1 MALPNRT
8 IVRKITIGTPISRV
22 IGNSASSLDDLLDVR
37 IDGIQDGDVL
47 QYNSAISKFENK
59 PLLTGGTF

>member
-37 IDGIQDGDVL
+37 IDDIQDGDVL
-47 QYNSAISKFENK
+47 QYNSAVSKFENK

>member
-47 QYNSAISKFENK
+47 QYNSAVSKFENK

>member
-22 IGNSASSLDDLLDVR
+22 IGNSAARLDDLLDVR
-37 IDGIQDGDVL
+37 IDDIQDGDVL
-47 QYNSAISKFENK
+47 QYNSAVSKFENK

>member
-37 IDGIQDGDVL
+37 IDGIRDGDVL
-47 QYNSAISKFENK
+47 QYNSAVSKFENK

>member
-37 IDGIQDGDVL
+37 I
-47 QYNSAISKFENK
+47 
-59 PLLTGGTF
+59 

>member
-37 IDGIQDGDVL
+37 IDGIQDGDVV